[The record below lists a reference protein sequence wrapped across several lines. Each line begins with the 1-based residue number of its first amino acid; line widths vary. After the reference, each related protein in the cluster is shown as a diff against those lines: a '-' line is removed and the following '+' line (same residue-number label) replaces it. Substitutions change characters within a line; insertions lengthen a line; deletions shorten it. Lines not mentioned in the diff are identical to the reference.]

1 MLCVFVA
8 LGLEARGRMPVQVER
23 TSLLLTF
30 RLRMSPKDSSMKAIC
45 EQDKRYKAVR
55 GEGLGIKQ
63 VKL

>member
-1 MLCVFVA
+1 
-8 LGLEARGRMPVQVER
+8 MPVQVER

-30 RLRMSPKDSSMKAIC
+30 RLRMSPKDSRMKAIC